1 MTLEEAIEARHSV
14 RAYKEQPLAENV
26 VKVLEEKIA
35 VLNREGKLHIQL
47 IQNEPKAF
55 LGTMAKYGKFR
66 NVGNYIVM
74 AGQKAAS
81 QREESKTSLDSP
93 EREQARTKFKADDL
107 DERVGYY
114 GEQLVLLAQTLGL
127 NTCWVGLSYS
137 KVPGTYVLDEGEKIA
152 CYIAIGYGETQGVG
166 HKIKTVEQV
175 SNISDI
181 TPLWF
186 KKGVEAALLAP
197 TAVNQQKFSFEYI
210 GMRNNRHQVRAKKGF
225 SMIGYTQMDLGI
237 AKCHF
242 EIGAGEVNFE
252 WV

>member
-1 MTLEEAIEARHSV
+1 MRTTLNRQNMTLQEAIQARHSV
-14 RAYKEQPLAENV
+14 RAYKELPLADEAV
-26 VKVLEEKIA
+26 RVLVDKITE
-35 VLNREGKLHIQL
+35 LNQKGRLHMQL
-47 IQNEPKAF
+47 ILNEPKAF
-55 LGTMAKYGKFR
+55 QGTLAKYGKFR
-66 NVGNYIVM
+66 HVNNYIVM
-74 AGQKAAS
+74 AGN
-81 QREESKTSLDSP
+81 
-93 EREQARTKFKADDL
+93 KADDL

-186 KKGVEAALLAP
+186 KKGIEAALLAP
-197 TAVNQQKFSFEYI
+197 TAVNQQKFSFEYV
-210 GMRNNRHQVRAKKGF
+210 GTSNNRHQVRAKKGF
-225 SMIGYTQMDLGI
+225 SMIGYTKMDLGI
-237 AKCHF
+237 AKYHF

-252 WV
+252 WI